1 LKRSASDGPP
11 IGRKIPRENVETIDL
26 SESLDHVSL
35 TRPLGRLDLA
45 VIVWDG
51 EERIRLA
58 DNGAVELL
66 GMPLSDLIGS
76 NILSF
81 AQSIQDSRHTIED
94 VRNGRYEWLSYTRTL
109 KKLDGIPITV
119 DAATRIFQID
129 GLAIAVTACGPQA
142 GPNSGGGHPLRTW
155 LGIVPIVVGIANKN
169 WTIEVVSGD
178 ALSLIGRSVDASD
191 ATLLSSFTRPT
202 PTQLERQQGDPQ
214 LFPQVFRGSGSSDPT
229 ELKCRAMLFSA
240 FQPQDLSR
248 SSSVPSVILTT
259 CFLGLWIASRNLRCV
274 FAESGLFGHK
284 LLCRIRST
292 SSIVRIGVQRMQGLR
307 FGNQRS

>member
-1 LKRSASDGPP
+1 
-11 IGRKIPRENVETIDL
+11 
-26 SESLDHVSL
+26 
-35 TRPLGRLDLA
+35 
-45 VIVWDG
+45 
-51 EERIRLA
+51 
-58 DNGAVELL
+58 
-66 GMPLSDLIGS
+66 MPLSDLIGS

-94 VRNGRYEWLSYTRTL
+94 VRNGRYESLAYTRTL

-274 FAESGLFGHK
+274 FAESGLGTSCSVGFARRRRSCGSECK
-284 LLCRIRST
+284 GCRAYVSAIRDLESDT
-292 SSIVRIGVQRMQGLR
+292 ARPASIHDRQRALHQPKHGAQSPFDSLQTLRRVFASGVG
-307 FGNQRS
+307 